1 MNKDQDR
8 LYKLVFYQNNRIYE
22 LYCKSVTSSG
32 LYGFIEAA
40 ELVFE
45 TDSGV
50 VVDPTEERLRE
61 EFADVDVL
69 HLPMHSVVRV
79 EQVSKRG
86 QCVIRDREGGDKV
99 TPFPMP
105 HQPKR

>member
-1 MNKDQDR
+1 MGMSKNL
-8 LYKLVFYQNNRIYE
+8 LYKLAFYQNNRIYE
-22 LYCKSVTSSG
+22 LYCRQVNSSH
-32 LYGFIEAA
+32 LYGFIEAR

-45 TDSGV
+45 TDTSL

-79 EQVSKRG
+79 EQVNKRG
-86 QCVIRDREGGDKV
+86 QCAIRDSEGGNKI
-99 TPFPMP
+99 TPFPLP
-105 HQPKR
+105 QQPKR